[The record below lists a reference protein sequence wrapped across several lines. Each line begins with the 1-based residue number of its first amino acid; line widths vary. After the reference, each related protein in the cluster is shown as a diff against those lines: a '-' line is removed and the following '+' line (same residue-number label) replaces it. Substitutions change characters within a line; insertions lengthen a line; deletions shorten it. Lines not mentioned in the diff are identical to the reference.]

1 MQYNHMSIRKKGRYG
16 FSLHFLYHGYGAAS
30 SFLICAMANAGFNP
44 FGQVREQ
51 LRMVWQRYTLMLLS
65 SSALRSAFFSSRESA
80 SHRYDWRRMAGPKY
94 SSLFHQYEGQEVEQ
108 QAQRMHS

>member
-1 MQYNHMSIRKKGRYG
+1 MQYNHIRKKEIWLFFFFSPFLRHSYG
-16 FSLHFLYHGYGAAS
+16 VAS
-30 SFLICAMANAGFNP
+30 SCLICAMANAGFNP

-65 SSALRSAFFSSRESA
+65 RAALRSAFFSSRESA
-80 SHRYDWRRMAGPKY
+80 NHRYDWRRMAGPRY
-94 SSLFHQYEGQEVEQ
+94 SSLFHQYEGHEVEQ